1 MLKTLSVVFAAIVVA
16 LACAVTPTV
25 DIATIRAINAAQSTW
40 RAAPNRLTAQPRAE
54 TRRLLGV
61 STAAFRAHAQQVAA
75 APRTLEHVHVDVPEA
90 FDARTQWPQCRGV
103 IETVRDQGRCGS
115 CWAFGAAE
123 AMSDRECIH
132 NGRVHLYSTQELTAC
147 ANDTRAMCGGCTG
160 GLPWCAWKYWTV
172 YGLVAEEC
180 SPYNVSVCFCLSL
193 SPLHFFFHPLS
204 AHHCCVSKTEG

>member
-1 MLKTLSVVFAAIVVA
+1 MHASSAVLFAAIAVAVV
-16 LACAVTPTV
+16 CATRPTV
-25 DIATIRAINAAQSTW
+25 DMATIRAINAAQSTW
-40 RAAPNRLTAQPRAE
+40 RAAPNRLTAQPHE
-54 TRRLLGV
+54 TTRRLLGI
-61 STAAFRAHAQQVAA
+61 SAAVFHAHAEHVAA
-75 APRTLEHVHVDVPEA
+75 THRTAPARVRDDIPAA
-90 FDARTQWPQCRGV
+90 FDARERWPQCRGV
-103 IETVRDQGRCGS
+103 IETVRDQGHCGS

-180 SPYNVSVCFCLSL
+180 APYNVSVCPLPFLFCFVAPFSYTSL
-193 SPLHFFFHPLS
+193 
-204 AHHCCVSKTEG
+204 